1 MCLPF
6 LNSVCNVQGVF
17 VYIWNY
23 FWVHSSKATFGCIF
37 VTRLLAIV
45 PACGHGTAAK
55 QSLTLSSRHCHLST
69 RNCNCG
75 WENSTEY
82 HCTPTR
88 TFLKVFTVVETSS
101 DCCNY
106 GSRLKPFSWLKA
118 NQLTG
123 SIPSPTWSEQHLPL
137 GGDLREGT
145 RL

>member
-82 HCTPTR
+82 HCTPTKDLFKSFSQSLR
-88 TFLKVFTVVETSS
+88 RPPTVATVAQGSS
-101 DCCNY
+101 HSI
-106 GSRLKPFSWLKA
+106 GSRA
-118 NQLTG
+118 NQTNWLNTE
-123 SIPSPTWSEQHLPL
+123 PNFE
-137 GGDLREGT
+137 
-145 RL
+145 